1 MKSADLI
8 LHNGKFATMDP
19 GLPNATAVAMARGR
33 FLAVVGLSNSL
44 RYSITDT
51 TREIFR

>member
-1 MKSADLI
+1 MNPADLI

-19 GLPNATAVAMARGR
+19 GLPKSTAVAMAGGR
-33 FLAVVGLSNSL
+33 FLAVVGLSKSL